1 MTKKTRKTTGRK
13 DALSTL
19 SNYERTDIENTIGVL
34 SILCGA
40 QTTLGEV
47 AERLAIVRREYARKH
62 GEPRITINL

>member
-47 AERLAIVRREYARKH
+47 AERLAIVRREYNHKV
-62 GEPRITINL
+62 GNIGIVVNL